1 MQVNR
6 VLHPENLFLVTILLY
21 KEVSWF
27 WQKRMTKN
35 QFYKVITVSKVL
47 KASVSALAGF
57 HNKNSGYGFKN
68 NADPTLKYNV

>member
-1 MQVNR
+1 
-6 VLHPENLFLVTILLY
+6 
-21 KEVSWF
+21 
-27 WQKRMTKN
+27 MTKN